1 MTEQKKR
8 PAPNPSSIPMDD
20 PRYPLWGRVW
30 YCRVPRIARYGTAY
44 LERYGLPTSGNQN
57 VDRELMKQAAPC
69 YITIAQMVEYYHE
82 HTMVSIIRRDDTKAI
97 YEICQD
103 YTFDWAKRIQST
115 VFNHNVPFEDLVQID
130 EFAEA
135 VYQYAGHE
143 YGEEFARTFI
153 PEGVQREIID
163 LHKMFEAVDNRIK
176 NRNKAKD
183 DHYTVHNQYSPVRRV
198 DEKPAEN
205 QEEKKLPERPSMRD
219 IFLSYMDRNG
229 INDRVQ

>member
-1 MTEQKKR
+1 MTQQEKKR
-8 PAPNPSSIPMDD
+8 PPNPSSIPMDD
-20 PRYPLWGRVW
+20 PRYPIWGRVW
-30 YCRVPRIARYGTAY
+30 YCKVPRIARYGTAY

-57 VDRELMKQAAPC
+57 VDRELMKQLAPV

-82 HTMVSIIRRDDTKAI
+82 HTMVSIIKRDDTKAI

-103 YTFDWAKRIQST
+103 YTFDWARRIQNT

-153 PEGVQREIID
+153 PEGVQREIVD
-163 LHKMFEAVDNRIK
+163 LHKMFEAVDNRVK
-176 NRNKAKD
+176 NRGKIKSD
-183 DHYTVHNQYSPVRRV
+183 QYTVRNRYSPNPVV
-198 DEKPAEN
+198 DAKPVTQ
-205 QEEKKLPERPSMRD
+205 QEEKKLPERPTMRD

-229 INDRVQ
+229 IHGRVQ

>member
-8 PAPNPSSIPMDD
+8 PAPNPSSIPFDD

-30 YCRVPRIARYGTAY
+30 LCKVPRIARFGTAY
-44 LERYGLPTSGNQN
+44 LERYGLHTSGNQN
-57 VDRELMKQAAPC
+57 VDRELMKQQAPV
-69 YITIAQMVEYYHE
+69 YIPIAQMVEYYHE
-82 HTMVSIIRRDDTKAI
+82 HTMVSIVKRDDTKAI

-153 PEGVQREIID
+153 PEGLQREIVN
-163 LHKMFEAVDNRIK
+163 LNAMFDAVDKRVRDRGK
-176 NRNKAKD
+176 AKQDQYTVRNK
-183 DHYTVHNQYSPVRRV
+183 YSTVPVT
-198 DEKPAEN
+198 DQPKPEN
-205 QEEKKLPERPSMRD
+205 VEEKKLPERPSMRD
-219 IFLSYMDRNG
+219 IFLSYMDRSG
-229 INDRVQ
+229 IHGRIQ

>member
-1 MTEQKKR
+1 MTQIEKKR
-8 PAPNPSSIPMDD
+8 PPNPSSIPLND
-20 PRYPLWGRVW
+20 PRYPIWGRVW
-30 YCRVPRIARYGTAY
+30 LCKVPRIAHFGTAY

-57 VDRELMKQAAPC
+57 VDRELMKQVSPC

-82 HTMVSIIRRDDTKAI
+82 HTTVHIVKRDDTKTI

-103 YTFDWAKRIQST
+103 YTFNWARRIQST
-115 VFNHNVPFEDLVQID
+115 VFNHDVPFEDLVQID

-153 PEGVQREIID
+153 PEGLQREAIN
-163 LHKMFEAVDNRIK
+163 LQKMFDAVDKRVRDRGK
-176 NRNKAKD
+176 EKQDLYTVRNK
-183 DHYTVHNQYSPVRRV
+183 YSPIPAT
-198 DEKPAEN
+198 DAKPVE
-205 QEEKKLPERPSMRD
+205 QPEEKKLPERPTMRD

-229 INDRVQ
+229 PGERLQ

>member
-8 PAPNPSSIPMDD
+8 PPPSPSSIPMDD
-20 PRYPLWGRVW
+20 PRYPIWGRVW

-57 VDRELMKQAAPC
+57 VDRELMKQQAPV
-69 YITIAQMVEYYHE
+69 YISIAQMVEYYHE
-82 HTMVSIIRRDDTKAI
+82 HTMVSIIKRDDTKAI

-103 YTFDWAKRIQST
+103 YTFNWAKRVQNT

-163 LHKMFEAVDNRIK
+163 LHKMFEAVDNRVK
-176 NRNKAKD
+176 NRGKEKHDA
-183 DHYTVHNQYSPVRRV
+183 YTVRNKYSTVPVSDQPMV
-198 DEKPAEN
+198 EEQA
-205 QEEKKLPERPSMRD
+205 EEKKLPERPSMRD
-219 IFLSYMDRNG
+219 IFLSYMQNQGSRY
-229 INDRVQ
+229 Q

>member
-1 MTEQKKR
+1 M
-8 PAPNPSSIPMDD
+8 
-20 PRYPLWGRVW
+20 
-30 YCRVPRIARYGTAY
+30 
-44 LERYGLPTSGNQN
+44 
-57 VDRELMKQAAPC
+57 MKQAAPC

-183 DHYTVHNQYSPVRRV
+183 DHYTVHNQYSPARRV